1 MDVLVKWD
9 KNSEVNVVSTKD
21 IQLLDGNC
29 FKNGARVK
37 MLWENGV
44 WWKGT
49 IEQVE
54 DDDEAMETGN
64 DSSDEEV
71 PLAHLVKRP
80 KGKTLFFSE
89 NIINLNKL

>member
-54 DDDEAMETGN
+54 DDDEAMETGMIR
-64 DSSDEEV
+64 
-71 PLAHLVKRP
+71 LMKKCHWL
-80 KGKTLFFSE
+80 
-89 NIINLNKL
+89 I